1 MEENKAYEQFKEMF
15 RYHFDDMNEEQI
27 ESLAEVASVH
37 SEMEFL
43 EHQSNP
49 SLDETPSTIPLAIW
63 SLRGILKKFPD
74 LNIVCNGDD
83 INQYNLKIKVGQFF
97 MEQFPETV
105 DIEME
110 LQSSLREEIIR
121 TISEDLTR
129 TEAKTLVTRKLIS
142 KFEINKSE
150 CNIIL
155 AYNLL

>member
-15 RYHFDDMNEEQI
+15 KYHFDDMNEEQI
-27 ESLAEVASVH
+27 EHLAEVASVH
-37 SEMEFL
+37 SELEFL
-43 EHQSNP
+43 DHQANP
-49 SLDETPSTIPLAIW
+49 NMSETPSTIPLSIW
-63 SLRGILKKFPD
+63 SLRGVLKNFPD
-74 LNIVCNGDD
+74 LKIVCNGDD

-121 TISEDLTR
+121 TICDDLSR

-155 AYNLL
+155 SYNLL